1 MRWGNARNLVWQ
13 TLVVLHRYLGVAV
26 GLLMVVWFVSGIV
39 MMYAGLPRVTDE
51 DRARTLEPISWQ
63 VCCRFP
69 PRLAPDNAQLFGA
82 QVENIAGAPV
92 MRVRPVGRAIWNKV
106 QLYGSMRRRRGRLHL
121 MRPRASSAIRPRWS
135 QPQRSKA
142 ISGLLAV

>member
-1 MRWGNARNLVWQ
+1 MRSGNARNLIWQ

-39 MMYAGLPRVTDE
+39 MMYVGLPRVTDE
-51 DRARTLEPISWQ
+51 ERARTLEPISWQ

-92 MRVRPVGRAIWNKV
+92 MRVRPVGRAGFVLDLEQGAVVRVDAEAAREIA
-106 QLYGSMRRRRGRLHL
+106 LDAA
-121 MRPRASSAIRPRWS
+121 PRIIGHPATLVEATEI
-135 QPQRSKA
+135 
-142 ISGLLAV
+142 